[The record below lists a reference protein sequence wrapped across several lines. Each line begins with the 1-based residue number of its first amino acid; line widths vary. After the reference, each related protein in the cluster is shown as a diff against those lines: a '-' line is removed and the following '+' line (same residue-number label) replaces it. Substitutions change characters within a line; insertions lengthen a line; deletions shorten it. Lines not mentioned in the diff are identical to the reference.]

1 MLAKMHGVTIQS
13 PKIAKLREHTFAV
26 HELMNSGGLWRDSP
40 VLDPL
45 RQLAVE
51 FRLVFTST
59 WRVEG
64 QHAKKAAQHAPH
76 LFFLARARCLS
87 AGLRYLRLTRLP
99 RHDRG
104 PVPGGIDPRLAV
116 YARS

>member
-64 QHAKKAAQHAPH
+64 QQAKKAAQHAPH
-76 LFFLARARCLS
+76 LFFFGPSPLPFGGSTVLETYSSTTSRSRP
-87 AGLRYLRLTRLP
+87 RTRGESI
-99 RHDRG
+99 RG
-104 PVPGGIDPRLAV
+104 
-116 YARS
+116 